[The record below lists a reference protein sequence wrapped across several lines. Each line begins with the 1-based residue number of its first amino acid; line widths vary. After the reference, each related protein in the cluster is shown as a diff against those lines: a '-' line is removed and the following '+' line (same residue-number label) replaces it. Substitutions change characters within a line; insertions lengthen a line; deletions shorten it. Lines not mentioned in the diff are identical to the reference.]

1 MDLSRFLNATR
12 RREFS
17 FPLVNA
23 EFVEWPLWVIYENSE
38 QFSTLFDLQLVS
50 QWSNLARLLR
60 TGLQDASNTAFGLEV
75 RSRTVQFALS
85 LISFVVTV
93 CTTSFNSLPCWV
105 NNLLE
110 QTSAWEAK
118 CCSPSQKMYR
128 RFITAFTEA
137 HLWSLSRAVFLRETS
152 NIIVHIPRNPC
163 PWKQKKTVKRRWL
176 LQCIQLP
183 YKNSRD
189 ISSCVFKIFVV
200 F

>member
-23 EFVEWPLWVIYENSE
+23 EFAEWPLWVIYENSE

-50 QWSNLARLLR
+50 QWSSVARLLR

-93 CTTSFNSLPCWV
+93 CTTSFSSLPCWV

-110 QTSAWEAK
+110 QTSAWEAN
-118 CCSPSQKMYR
+118 CCSPSQEIYR
-128 RFITAFTEA
+128 RFITAFREA
-137 HLWSLSRAVFLRETS
+137 HLWSLSRAVFLRLPFRRGTS
-152 NIIVHIPRNPC
+152 KIIVHIPRNPC
-163 PWKQKKTVKRRWL
+163 PWKRKKEL
-176 LQCIQLP
+176 
-183 YKNSRD
+183 
-189 ISSCVFKIFVV
+189 
-200 F
+200 